1 MARTTRTTRTTLI
14 ALAVALALAV
24 ATAAAGCSSAGTTAG
39 ATSTTAAGSDG
50 PLTLVVAGTGA
61 TLSTDRLTVSGASRV
76 TWIADRPERD
86 AGSVAVETLVTG
98 WTGYGFDTSPPNA
111 VVTGASRAG
120 LPRSVA
126 VVLSDP
132 VLDGS
137 TLTFSV
143 SYLDVTTPS
152 TPLELAGASV
162 VVDGTGTG
170 NAGRA
175 VEMEVQEL
183 KNALNQEIQRIDSSQ
198 EALQSDWENIGLDI
212 AMKVSLDGDFATA
225 LDALQTAITQLN
237 QVSDPAAALVDQV
250 SNQADAAVSTLQN
263 QITTVLDD
271 LDTAER
277 AALAAALAAA
287 L

>member
-1 MARTTRTTRTTLI
+1 MARTRTTLI
-14 ALAVALALAV
+14 ALTVAVALA
-24 ATAAAGCSSAGTTAG
+24 ATTALAGCSSSGTTAG
-39 ATSTTAAGSDG
+39 ATSTTEATEATGTG

-61 TLSTDRLTVSGASRV
+61 TLSADRLTISGAGRV

-111 VVTGASRAG
+111 VVTGASGSR

-143 SYLDVTTPS
+143 SYLDATAPT
-152 TPLELAGASV
+152 TPLELSGASV

-170 NAGRA
+170 GSGRA

-183 KNALNQEIQRIDSSQ
+183 ENALNQEIQRITSAQ
-198 EALQSDWENIGLDI
+198 NALQSDWENIGLAI
-212 AMKVSLDGDFATA
+212 ALKVSLDGDFATA
-225 LDALQTAITQLN
+225 LGALQTAITQLD
-237 QVSDPAAALVDQV
+237 QMADPTSAAIDQV
-250 SNQADAAVSTLQN
+250 TTQADAAVSVLQD
-263 QITTVLDD
+263 QITTVLNDVD
-271 LDTAER
+271 AAE
-277 AALAAALAAA
+277 AAALAVALAAAL
-287 L
+287 

>member
-1 MARTTRTTRTTLI
+1 MARTRTTLI
-14 ALAVALALAV
+14 ALTVAVALAST
-24 ATAAAGCSSAGTTAG
+24 TALAGCSSSGTTAG
-39 ATSTTAAGSDG
+39 ATSTTEATGTG

-61 TLSTDRLTVSGASRV
+61 TLSADRLTISGAGRV

-111 VVTGASRAG
+111 VVTGASGSR

-143 SYLDVTTPS
+143 SYLDATAPT
-152 TPLELAGASV
+152 TPLELSGASV

-170 NAGRA
+170 GSGRA

-183 KNALNQEIQRIDSSQ
+183 ENALNQEIQRITSAQD
-198 EALQSDWENIGLDI
+198 ALQSDWENIGLAI
-212 AMKVSLDGDFATA
+212 ALKVSLDGDFATA
-225 LDALQTAITQLN
+225 LGALQTAITQLD
-237 QVSDPAAALVDQV
+237 QMADPTSAAIDQV
-250 SNQADAAVSTLQN
+250 ANQADAAVSALQD
-263 QITTVLDD
+263 QITTVLNDVD
-271 LDTAER
+271 AAE
-277 AALAAALAAA
+277 AAALAVALAAAL
-287 L
+287 